1 MISFSSWILQ
11 RESSPHTRARA
22 AAAQG
27 LLPMATVGS
36 IHGRSTA
43 SPFEVKKFKKKLN
56 KKKRKKKRKKSK
68 VDETPAKNTA
78 IDSWLKET
86 DKLKDDLARLKD
98 AFQKHKP
105 EKPEKEKPEKEKPE
119 KEKSEEEDIEKTEK
133 PEPDDEKSEKG
144 KKKGSEEEEEV
155 IE

>member
-56 KKKRKKKRKKSK
+56 KKKRKKKSK

-119 KEKSEEEDIEKTEK
+119 EEDIEKTGK

-144 KKKGSEEEEEV
+144 KKKSSEEEEEV

>member
-56 KKKRKKKRKKSK
+56 KKKRKKKSK

-119 KEKSEEEDIEKTEK
+119 KEKPEEEDIEKTGK

>member
-105 EKPEKEKPEKEKPE
+105 EKPEKEKPEKEK
-119 KEKSEEEDIEKTEK
+119 SEEEDIEKTEK

>member
-56 KKKRKKKRKKSK
+56 KKKRKKKSK

-105 EKPEKEKPEKEKPE
+105 EKPEKEKPE
-119 KEKSEEEDIEKTEK
+119 EEDIEKTGK

>member
-119 KEKSEEEDIEKTEK
+119 EEDIEKTEK